1 MEALEHVYLTH
12 ATPLSDPSV
21 IDTSP
26 ASSTVLEGN
35 HVTLHCNATGNPAPN
50 ITWTKDGGSTVLYQG
65 EPYSIVNIQRQ
76 AAGDYTCTTWNG
88 VGEMTNATATITVHC
103 ELCVYMA

>member
-26 ASSTVLEGN
+26 ASTTVLEGN
-35 HVTLHCNATGNPAPN
+35 NVTLHCNATGNPAPN
-50 ITWTKDGGSTVLYQG
+50 ITWTKDGSSTELYQG
-65 EPYSIVNIQRQ
+65 EAYSIVNIQRQ

-103 ELCVYMA
+103 EFL